1 MIKRFCK
8 KFVLIS
14 IMILICSSSVFA
26 TSNEIVDGKKESD
39 DGIFNWAS
47 REDRMSSDGS
57 FDYSFY
63 QGLASDKFTLT
74 NSYTT
79 IYCNSTYEGTTFT
92 PAFLISLYEK
102 AYRNWSY
109 HYVGEKSMSLNGSD
123 RAQFNNLHYIDGKY
137 FFRMDTDLTRGVDS
151 PIHGYG
157 EISNFGDRI

>member
-1 MIKRFCK
+1 MKRFCK

-14 IMILICSSSVFA
+14 MMILICSSSVFA

-79 IYCNSTYEGTTFT
+79 IYCNSTYEGTTHT
-92 PAFLISLYEK
+92 PAFVISLYEK

-109 HYVGEKSMSLNGSD
+109 HYVGEKNMSLNGSD

-137 FFRMDTDLTRGVDS
+137 LFRMDTGLTRGVDS

>member
-8 KFVLIS
+8 KFVLVS

-39 DGIFNWAS
+39 DCIFNWAN

-109 HYVGEKSMSLNGSD
+109 HYVGEKICL
-123 RAQFNNLHYIDGKY
+123 
-137 FFRMDTDLTRGVDS
+137 
-151 PIHGYG
+151 
-157 EISNFGDRI
+157 

>member
-79 IYCNSTYEGTTFT
+79 IYCNSTYEGTNYT
-92 PAFLISLYEK
+92 PSFLISLYEK
-102 AYRNWSY
+102 TYRNWSY
-109 HYVGEKSMSLNGSD
+109 HYVGEKNMSLNGSD
-123 RAQFNNLHYIDGKY
+123 RAQFNNLHYIDGKNGHR
-137 FFRMDTDLTRGVDS
+137 FNEGSRF
-151 PIHGYG
+151 
-157 EISNFGDRI
+157 SNTWIWRNIQFWG

>member
-8 KFVLIS
+8 NFVLIS

-79 IYCNSTYEGTTFT
+79 IYCNSTYEGTTHT
-92 PAFLISLYEK
+92 PAFVISLYEK

-109 HYVGEKSMSLNGSD
+109 HHVGERNMSLNGSD

-137 FFRMDTDLTRGVDS
+137 LFRMDTGLTRGVDS